1 MLLQIAKWLH
11 SSLWLSNIPLWYLYI
26 WSQSVS
32 CSVMSNSLRPHGLQP
47 ARIPCPRNSPG
58 KNTGVDIPFFR
69 GSFQPRNQTQVSCI
83 SGRFFIIWGTREA
96 HLSLYHIFFIHSS
109 VDGHLACLHVLDTV
123 NSTAINTGLD
133 AAFQVSVFIY
143 IYVCMYIYIHTYMY
157 IYIYILDH
165 MVALWTNL
173 YCFPQWLHQF
183 TFPPTVYKGSL
194 FSTSSLTS
202 IICRFFD
209 DSHTNRCEVTSHCC
223 FDLHV
228 SRRRSLVGCCP
239 WGCRELD
246 MTEAT

>member
-1 MLLQIAKWLH
+1 
-11 SSLWLSNIPLWYLYI
+11 
-26 WSQSVS
+26 
-32 CSVMSNSLRPHGLQP
+32 MSNSLRPHGLQP
-47 ARIPCPRNSPG
+47 ARMLCPRTSPG

-69 GSFQPRNQTQVSCI
+69 GSFQPKNQTQVSCI
-83 SGRFFIIWGTREA
+83 AGRFFTIWGTREA

-109 VDGHLACLHVLDTV
+109 VDGNLAWLHVLDTV

-133 AAFQVSVFIY
+133 AAFQISVFISL
-143 IYVCMYIYIHTYMY
+143 VF
-157 IYIYILDH
+157 H

-194 FSTSSLTS
+194 FSTASLTF
-202 IICRFFD
+202 IICRLFD
-209 DSHTNRCEVTSHCC
+209 DSRTNRCEVIWHCC